1 MERSRTHERWNS
13 RPIPGRLAGI
23 NVMRSPRDDPRIEEA
38 FFLLRPAE
46 VAAILRLNRNT
57 IYKWLRQGML
67 TRIRL
72 GGSTYINGRELL
84 DHVAGARGR
93 PPVDAAL
100 RSRARGLRA
109 ELRARGTRN
118 SERRSA

>member
-1 MERSRTHERWNS
+1 ME
-13 RPIPGRLAGI
+13 P
-23 NVMRSPRDDPRIEEA
+23 PREHPKLDEVL
-38 FFLLRPAE
+38 FLLRPAE
-46 VAAILRLNRNT
+46 VAAILKLNRNT
-57 IYKWLRQGML
+57 IYKWLRLGIL

-84 DHVAGARGR
+84 DQLAGERAQ
-93 PPVDAAL
+93 PSADPAL
-100 RSRARGLRA
+100 RSRARALRA

>member
-1 MERSRTHERWNS
+1 ME
-13 RPIPGRLAGI
+13 
-23 NVMRSPRDDPRIEEA
+23 SPRRDPRFEEA

-57 IYKWLRQGML
+57 IYKWLRRGIL

-72 GGSTYINGRELL
+72 GGATYIKGRELL
-84 DHVAGARGR
+84 DRLAGARGR
-93 PPVDAAL
+93 PPVAPGL
-100 RSRARGLRA
+100 RSRARALRA

>member
-1 MERSRTHERWNS
+1 
-13 RPIPGRLAGI
+13 
-23 NVMRSPRDDPRIEEA
+23 MRSPREDPRIEEA

-84 DHVAGARGR
+84 DQVAGARGR

>member
-1 MERSRTHERWNS
+1 MRNRSTQGWSAGAME
-13 RPIPGRLAGI
+13 
-23 NVMRSPRDDPRIEEA
+23 PRKEDPRLEEV

-57 IYKWLRQGML
+57 IYKWLRLGIL

-72 GGSTYINGRELL
+72 GGSTYISGRELL
-84 DHVAGARGR
+84 DQLAASGGR
-93 PPVDAAL
+93 MPVDHGLHA
-100 RSRARGLRA
+100 RARAFRA

-118 SERRSA
+118 SERRPA

>member
-1 MERSRTHERWNS
+1 ME
-13 RPIPGRLAGI
+13 
-23 NVMRSPRDDPRIEEA
+23 SPRQDPRSEEA

-46 VAAILRLNRNT
+46 VAAILWLHRNT

-67 TRIRL
+67 MRIRL

-84 DHVAGARGR
+84 DRLAGARER
-93 PPVDAAL
+93 PPADAAL
-100 RSRARGLRA
+100 RSRARALRA
-109 ELRARGTRN
+109 ELRVRGTRN